1 MVYQHLMQCKFATYL
16 NIFHFRK
23 NRDFWNINFINF
35 SRWQKCTL
43 LTRINMSTC
52 LLSYQIFSHWHAV
65 IRVTYLLIVNSFQK
79 FGQKDWTKT
88 LFWKEILQVSFPI
101 HFHLLM
107 YHLKKLKIQISCRV
121 NCFLHLKKIPLDTI
135 IQNNMF
141 IWFFLKFHLTC
152 LFSRHVY
159 SGGESTQFYFCFK
172 ARLIGAF
179 QRNM

>member
-1 MVYQHLMQCKFATYL
+1 MTVPLLEQKSNDTYFL
-16 NIFHFRK
+16 SVI
-23 NRDFWNINFINF
+23 DY
-35 SRWQKCTL
+35 TL

-52 LLSYQIFSHWHAV
+52 LLFYQIFSHWHAV

-121 NCFLHLKKIPLDTI
+121 NCFLHLKKIPLNTI

-159 SGGESTQFYFCFK
+159 SGGESMFDP
-172 ARLIGAF
+172 
-179 QRNM
+179 